1 MKGNASYKFPGMRIT
16 RPLNQEE
23 KTEALEILNYQIRS
37 CEGCNLSA
45 TRKNALTGEGNI
57 NARIMFVALSPG
69 IQENLHNQMFIGP
82 SGQVLNK
89 LLYSAGIRRDSIFM
103 TNLIKCMLPKN
114 RKPNRNEIESC
125 HQFMEEE
132 ILIIQPEVIVPL
144 GYYAARTLLQK
155 YHEDHEEQSTHG
167 NKSVFGQII
176 NLGSHKIYP
185 VPHPA
190 SLLYNPSYESD
201 TIEKYRRITT
211 L

>member
-1 MKGNASYKFPGMRIT
+1 MRLT
-16 RPLNQEE
+16 SPMNQEE

-114 RKPNRNEIESC
+114 RKPNMNEIESC
-125 HQFMEEE
+125 RQFLEEE
-132 ILIIQPEVIVPL
+132 ILLIQPEVIVPL
-144 GYYAARTLLQK
+144 GYYAARTILQT
-155 YHEDHEEQSTHG
+155 YRADHAEQSTHG
-167 NKSVFGQII
+167 KISMFGQII
-176 NLGSHKIYP
+176 NLESHKIYP

-190 SLLYNPSYESD
+190 SLLYNPSYEGD
-201 TIEKYRRITT
+201 TIEKYRRITR